1 MQQFFLFLF
10 FQYTMFRRHAD
21 PCFTCTNTDPDDGAI
36 AHASSY
42 ASSLVTVVVN
52 DARLTTQWQQCY
64 SYPALHSFLADEVQ
78 ARQHLNCEVAMQCAL
93 DHNKKVTATTT
104 TTTTSSSSND
114 DNTGEHGPGRIDW
127 LLHIDSDELFHTT
140 ETTVVSHFQEL
151 YHDNV
156 FQMTYLNHE
165 GVPEQHSH
173 GTDDEEGRP
182 AVGVDYFKEITLF
195 RRHHLNIPLNSTT
208 RQCMQFW
215 ENRTSHG
222 QYMLCYDNGKSV
234 CRVVPGAR
242 PASVH
247 TWVKGRVGKGEEDT
261 ATMLSKTA
269 LVDPRNLNLA
279 NLRTCKGV
287 AGGAGLLLHAVAC
300 CTHPLTCLF
309 CCFSMSLCRLLCVV
323 PGDTCCILHY
333 VCCGL
338 PWLTSKYEMLG
349 DFDDSW

>member
-1 MQQFFLFLF
+1 M
-10 FQYTMFRRHAD
+10 
-21 PCFTCTNTDPDDGAI
+21 
-36 AHASSY
+36 
-42 ASSLVTVVVN
+42 
-52 DARLTTQWQQCY
+52 
-64 SYPALHSFLADEVQ
+64 
-78 ARQHLNCEVAMQCAL
+78 
-93 DHNKKVTATTT
+93 
-104 TTTTSSSSND
+104 
-114 DNTGEHGPGRIDW
+114 
-127 LLHIDSDELFHTT
+127 
-140 ETTVVSHFQEL
+140 VSHFQEL

-173 GTDDEEGRP
+173 GTDAEGGTDDKEGRP

-261 ATMLSKTA
+261 ATMMVSKTA

-309 CCFSMSLCRLLCVV
+309 CCFSMSLCGARRHV
-323 PGDTCCILHY
+323 LHPSLR
-333 VCCGL
+333 VL
-338 PWLTSKYEMLG
+338 WFALVDEQI
-349 DFDDSW
+349 

>member
-1 MQQFFLFLF
+1 
-10 FQYTMFRRHAD
+10 MFRRHAD

-52 DARLTTQWQQCY
+52 NARLTTQWQQCY

-93 DHNKKVTATTT
+93 DHNKKVTTTT
-104 TTTTSSSSND
+104 TTTTSSSSSNSNNNND
-114 DNTGEHGPGRIDW
+114 DDDHTGEPGTGRIDW

-173 GTDDEEGRP
+173 GTDDEGGTDDEEGHP

-247 TWVKGRVGKGEEDT
+247 TWVKGRAGKGEEDT
-261 ATMLSKTA
+261 ATMVSKTA

-287 AGGAGLLLHAVAC
+287 APVVLDCCCMLYPPTHVSFLLFLHVFVWCQATRAAFFI
-300 CTHPLTCLF
+300 T
-309 CCFSMSLCRLLCVV
+309 CVV
-323 PGDTCCILHY
+323 
-333 VCCGL
+333 VC
-338 PWLTSKYEMLG
+338 LG
-349 DFDDSW
+349 